1 MKRKTLMTILLA
13 AVLLFSSSCSVFT
26 GELSGMLTPPAL
38 STSRQALTKTLKSV
52 LGDYELVYPQSGSY
66 RTGIIPVDLNGDQ
79 VTEGVCFYKTAGGLG
94 FLALEN
100 RQDSWHIL
108 GRGKSDAA
116 SISRVAFGD
125 LDGDGLSEIIV
136 GWQYLS
142 DSDSSYEVYA
152 MEKGE
157 AISKFTGLFSQMTLL
172 EGAGKSYL
180 VVLNRNSATKAV
192 TAALVGESEGEIAL
206 INTVTMNSRVTSYL
220 SILPGKTSAGDP
232 AVYIDEQLEEGLYGT
247 EVLAINEQ
255 GRLTNEL
262 LTQLNT
268 PIWRSTGVT
277 CQDVNGDEIP
287 EVPAQMALPAYY
299 RNGLPENLYLVQWS
313 QFDGRT
319 LYAMSYSFV
328 DANEKFTVAWGN
340 DWLGR
345 VTVERSLDADRSFEF
360 KNMETGELFFTIR
373 VCGNGEYSPELG
385 NEGWRRL
392 YTDSDHI
399 YLVLCQPE
407 NSLGI
412 DYLEVFGLFD
422 VIT

>member
-1 MKRKTLMTILLA
+1 MKRKTLMTFILAAILL
-13 AVLLFSSSCSVFT
+13 LCSSCSVFT

-38 STSRQALTKTLKSV
+38 STSRQALTKTLKTV

-79 VTEGVCFYKTAGGLG
+79 NTEAVCFYKASGGLG

-100 RQDSWHIL
+100 REGAWQIL

-125 LDGDGLSEIIV
+125 LDGDGLSELIV

-152 MEKGE
+152 LKQGE
-157 AISKFTGLFSQMTLL
+157 AESKYTGLFTQLTLL
-172 EGAGKSYL
+172 DGEDRSYL
-180 VVLNRNSATKAV
+180 VVLNRNSATKSV
-192 TAALVGESEGEIAL
+192 TAALVGKTEKEIGL
-206 INTVTMNSRVTSYL
+206 INTVTMVSRSTSYL
-220 SILPGKTSAGDP
+220 SILPGKTTEGLP
-232 AVYIDEQLEEGLYGT
+232 AVYIDEQLEEGLFAT

-262 LTQLNT
+262 LAQPNVTT
-268 PIWRSTGVT
+268 WRRNGVT
-277 CQDVNGDEIP
+277 CQDVNGDGIP
-287 EVPAQMALPAYY
+287 EVPGEMALPAYH

-313 QFDGRT
+313 RFDGRT
-319 LYAMSYSFV
+319 LYADSYSFV
-328 DANEKFTVAWGN
+328 DANEKFTVAWAA
-340 DWLGR
+340 DWFGR
-345 VTVERSLDADRSFEF
+345 VTVERSLDADRSFVF
-360 KNMETGELFFTIR
+360 KDMDSGELFFTIR
-373 VCGNGEYSPELG
+373 VYGTGEYSSELG

-399 YLVLCQPE
+399 YVVQCQPE

-412 DYLEVFGLFD
+412 DYLQVFGLFD